1 MIGLRTSIAGWPS
14 VDALMKDFD
23 GARTYL
29 AGMKSSRA
37 ILKIRPARRGDAAEI
52 MRVRREAILAK
63 AGSHY
68 DQVIVQE
75 WAGAMDAPDRAARIG
90 KQISD
95 PNYLVLVAEAGGQII
110 GFAMANLSKNELQAL
125 YVKPNP
131 IGKVGRALL
140 AALEK
145 LAFETAPHLV
155 CDASLNA
162 EQFYRANG
170 YTEECRKDYVP
181 SHGGVISRVVQMK
194 KVRPGAKVS

>member
-14 VDALMKDFD
+14 VDALMKAFD

-37 ILKIRPARRGDAAEI
+37 ILQIRPAVRGDAVEI
-52 MRVRREAILAK
+52 TRARREAILAK

-75 WAGAMDAPDRAARIG
+75 WAGAMDASDRVARIG
-90 KQISD
+90 KQIFD
-95 PNYLVLVAEAGGQII
+95 PNYLVLVAEAATEII
-110 GFAMANLSKNELQAL
+110 GFAMANLSKNELLAL
-125 YVKPNP
+125 YVKPNS

-145 LAFETAPHLV
+145 LAFEKAPFLV

-162 EQFYRANG
+162 EGFYKANG
-170 YTEECRKDYVP
+170 YTEECRKDYIP
-181 SHGGVISRVVQMK
+181 SPGGVISRVVQMK
-194 KVRPGAKVS
+194 KVRPLLHR